1 MGRRRR
7 RGAGLEFEMDQHQ
20 TMQPQNVDYM
30 DEVRRLFR
38 QAPFIADLGLSL
50 AAIAPGRC
58 ETTLDLQA
66 RHLQQDGVVHA
77 GVMATMADHTSGTAG
92 ASLIAKGA
100 YVLTAEFKIN
110 FLQAARGDRLCC
122 VGQVLKPGRRLIV
135 AESEVF
141 CHSANGNQM
150 VAKAMVTLAVVR
162 PGP

>member
-1 MGRRRR
+1 
-7 RGAGLEFEMDQHQ
+7 LNL
-20 TMQPQNVDYM
+20 T
-30 DEVRRLFR
+30 
-38 QAPFIADLGLSL
+38 
-50 AAIAPGRC
+50 AIAPGRC
-58 ETTLDLQA
+58 ETTLDLQE

-110 FLQAARGDRLCC
+110 FLEAARGDRLNCI
-122 VGQVLKPGRRLIV
+122 GKVLKPGRRLIV

-141 CHSANGNQM
+141 CRAAAGSRL

-162 PGP
+162 PKS